1 MGPVRRGAR
10 LEGGDERESQRACPL
25 WPRMRRACYLAQDQ
39 HAEGTDAERHGKG
52 ALPLDCHDL
61 PLLGHEPLYGISE
74 RSSWPRYRP
83 PRLSP
88 AQYPAARR
96 GAGMTPGPPPKGPE
110 HRRRRNVPA
119 GGEWVDLHPLDEPVL
134 QPLPRREKGAWSAR
148 ARETWETWR
157 GDPATAQWTAADT
170 HYALA
175 TLRLIDLNELE
186 PRTSLASEIR
196 LRLDGLG
203 LTPKGKRNLRWR
215 IAESAEVLQ
224 HSLGGSSAGARR
236 LWIPLLTGDA
246 VKVWTRHER

>member
-1 MGPVRRGAR
+1 
-10 LEGGDERESQRACPL
+10 
-25 WPRMRRACYLAQDQ
+25 
-39 HAEGTDAERHGKG
+39 
-52 ALPLDCHDL
+52 
-61 PLLGHEPLYGISE
+61 
-74 RSSWPRYRP
+74 
-83 PRLSP
+83 
-88 AQYPAARR
+88 
-96 GAGMTPGPPPKGPE
+96 MTPGPPPKGPE

-224 HSLGGSSAGARR
+224 HSLGGSSAGAGSST
-236 LWIPLLTGDA
+236 PPTGAYLTSLAASGLPGSTSA
-246 VKVWTRHER
+246 GSISAKCANST